1 MNCCVAPSG
10 VETTGG
16 LIAIETNAA
25 AVTVKPVEP
34 VTVPEAAVTLAVP
47 VPMLVARP
55 VLFTVTVASVSDAQ
69 VAVALRS
76 CVLPSLKVP
85 VATNCCVVPKAIEG
99 FAGLTAID
107 SRTAAVTLMVVLPLT
122 DPELA
127 VICADPVPNVE
138 ASPLVFV
145 VLLIVA
151 MAGAL
156 ELHCTVLVKSCVL
169 PSVKVP
175 VALNC
180 CVMPKATPGIAGVI
194 AKETKAGGVTFR
206 VVEPLTF
213 PVVAMTLALPTD
225 TLVASPWLFTVNTA
239 GFRPLQLTLLVRS
252 SVLPSV

>member
-10 VETTGG
+10 VAITGG
-16 LIAIETNAA
+16 VIAIETNAA

-55 VLFTVTVASVSDAQ
+55 ALFTVTVASVSDAQ

-76 CVLPSLKVP
+76 CVLPSLKAP
-85 VATNCCVVPKAIEG
+85 VATNCCAVPKAIEG
-99 FAGLTAID
+99 FAGVTAID
-107 SRTAAVTLMVVLPLT
+107 SRTAAVTLIVVLPLS

-127 VICADPVPNVE
+127 VICADPVPTVD
-138 ASPLVFV
+138 ASPLLV
-145 VLLIVA
+145 VLLMVA
-151 MAGAL
+151 MVGAL

-180 CVMPKATPGIAGVI
+180 WVMPKATLGIAGVI
-194 AKETKAGGVTFR
+194 AKETKAAGVTFR
-206 VVEPLTF
+206 VVEPLTV
-213 PVVAMTLALPTD
+213 PEVAMTLALPTD
-225 TLVASPWLFTVNTA
+225 TLVASP
-239 GFRPLQLTLLVRS
+239 
-252 SVLPSV
+252 